1 MKPVTTR
8 NSKRP
13 ASPMRILLIWTLVSG
28 LLFGVAEFG
37 EPLDDIF
44 RIARN
49 KMREHNASGQVVV
62 VGIDDLAQQE
72 IGDWPWKADRY
83 ARMVDNLN
91 AAGANRIFFD
101 FTIKG
106 LANDPGARRLVEA
119 LKKHDGKVYLS
130 AAFSEDGAT
139 GKRVPMIPPPDAR
152 RFSRLVNS
160 NVWINGYNVV
170 WSGRY
175 ANQVGDLIVPSI
187 ASEISDIR
195 GGAEQ
200 EFPIDYSIAMG
211 SIPYVSASE
220 ILRGDAVLSRVAGR
234 DIIIGTNASGAG
246 NRYSVPGHGPSASV
260 FVSALAAETL
270 LAGAP
275 STYGWW
281 LPFLLA
287 LAVTAMMMRVSRT
300 PLVLGMLVLLPT
312 CALGL
317 PFLLESA
324 GYYTAIMPATVL
336 MLGSMGHL
344 AWQLHRQRFDE
355 RGMFNEVSGHPNLNA
370 LRAEGAETQDGLIAA
385 RIHNYAEAATA
396 LPVAAEKELVEQI
409 ILRLSLGNGGC
420 KVYHGD
426 EGIFMWLVPG
436 TSINN
441 VGDQLAGLSAIFRS
455 PANVSGRLIDL
466 GVAFGVDA
474 DPGRSIQS
482 RMSSALLAC
491 QEAQNAGEHWR
502 VYDPTKLEAT
512 EWRVTMLGELD
523 AAIDNGE
530 VWVAFQPKL
539 DLLSGEICGA
549 EALVRWTHP
558 ENGPINPEEFIT
570 AAERHDRIEKLT
582 EHVLNRAVQV
592 AASLNKGGR
601 KFDMAVNLSPRL
613 IGHANLK
620 PMVVQTLRRHGLA
633 AERLILEITE
643 TAAMSS
649 AEAAM
654 QELRDLRSIGLQLS
668 IDDYGTGFSTLDYLK
683 RCPATELKIDRSF
696 VRMLVSSRSDRI
708 MVNST
713 IELAHSLGEEVV
725 AEGVEDNET
734 LQLLGQ
740 MGCDKAQGYLIG
752 RPMPYEALVDY
763 LADHSTAKAA

>member
-1 MKPVTTR
+1 MKSVATR
-8 NSKRP
+8 TSKGP

-28 LLFGVAEFG
+28 LLFGVADFG
-37 EPLDDIF
+37 APLDDVF
-44 RIARN
+44 RVARN

-62 VGIDDLAQQE
+62 VGIDNVAQQE
-72 IGDWPWKADRY
+72 LGDWPWPADRY
-83 ARMVDNLN
+83 ATMVQRLGDAGVRSINFEFPLN
-91 AAGANRIFFD
+91 V
-101 FTIKG
+101 T
-106 LANDPGARRLVEA
+106 NDREGMATLVDA
-119 LKKHDGKVYLS
+119 MGKLDGKARI
-130 AAFSEDGAT
+130 AANFTPENVEHE
-139 GKRVPMIPPPDAR
+139 KFQLLPPPQLRNVASLINTNVR
-152 RFSRLVNS
+152 TNGFNS
-160 NVWINGYNVV
+160 VWQVPYTNRVASIPVRSLASAI
-170 WSGRY
+170 SGR
-175 ANQVGDLIVPSI
+175 NGTIGED
-187 ASEISDIR
+187 
-195 GGAEQ
+195 
-200 EFPIDYSIAMG
+200 FPIDYSI
-211 SIPYVSASE
+211 SLDSLPYMSAAE
-220 ILRGDAVLSRVAGR
+220 VLRTKASLAGLRGR
-234 DIIIGTNASGAG
+234 DIVIGTNATGIG
-246 NRYSVPGHGPSASV
+246 NRYAVPGDRPAASV

-270 LAGAP
+270 LASRP
-275 STYGWW
+275 VQYGWW
-281 LPFLLA
+281 WPFGIAFAVCA
-287 LAVTAMMMRVSRT
+287 LMLRVSRSRLVMGMLILLPICAIGL
-300 PLVLGMLVLLPT
+300 PLV
-312 CALGL
+312 C
-317 PFLLESA
+317 ESS
-324 GYYTAIMPATVL
+324 GYFTSIMPATVV

-344 AWQLHRQRFDE
+344 GWRLHRQRFDE
-355 RGMFNEVSGHPNLNA
+355 RGMVNEISGQPNLNA
-370 LRAEGAETQDGLIAA
+370 LRAQGTGSQEGLIAA

-396 LPVAAEKELVEQI
+396 LPAAAEKELVDQI
-409 ILRLSLGNGGC
+409 IMRLTLGNGGC
-420 KVYHGD
+420 RVFQGD
-426 EGIFMWLVPG
+426 EGIFMWLIPA

-455 PANVSGRLIDL
+455 PANISGRLIDL
-466 GVAFGVDA
+466 GIAFGVDA

-558 ENGPINPEEFIT
+558 EKGPINPEEFIT

-592 AASLNKGGR
+592 ASILNRGGR

-620 PMVVQTLRRHGLA
+620 PMVIQTLRRYGLA

-752 RPMPYEALVDY
+752 RPMPFEALVDY
-763 LADHSTAKAA
+763 LADYSPAKAA

>member
-1 MKPVTTR
+1 MKSVATR
-8 NSKRP
+8 NSKKP

-28 LLFGVAEFG
+28 LLFGVAEFA
-37 EPLDDIF
+37 EPLDDLLLAI
-44 RIARN
+44 RN
-49 KMREHNASGQVVV
+49 KAREHNASGQVVV
-62 VGIDDLAQQE
+62 VGIDNLAQQE
-72 IGDWPWKADRY
+72 VGDWPWKADRY
-83 ARMVDNLN
+83 ARMIENLGN
-91 AAGANRIFFD
+91 AGARRIFFD
-101 FTIKG
+101 FPING
-106 LANDPGARRLVEA
+106 LKNDPGAPRLIEA
-119 LKKHDGKVYLS
+119 LKSHSGKVYLS
-130 AAFSEDGAT
+130 AAFSNDDST
-139 GKRVPMIPPPDAR
+139 GKRIPLIPPHEAR
-152 RFSRLVNS
+152 RYSHLVNT
-160 NVWINGYNVV
+160 NVWINGYNIV
-170 WSGRY
+170 WSARY
-175 ANQVGDLIVPSI
+175 ANRVGDLVVPSI
-187 ASEISDIR
+187 ASVLSGAR
-195 GGAEQ
+195 GGIDE
-200 EFPIDYSIAMG
+200 EFPIDYSIAIG
-211 SIPYVSASE
+211 SLPYISASE
-220 ILRGDAVLSRVAGR
+220 IVRGDAVVSRVRGR
-234 DIIIGTNASGAG
+234 DVIIGTNANGIG

-260 FVSALAAETL
+260 FVAALAAETL

-275 STYGWW
+275 GTYGWW
-281 LPFLLA
+281 VPFLLA

-300 PLVLGMLVLLPT
+300 PLVLGMLVLLPS

-317 PFLLESA
+317 PLLLESY
-324 GYYTAIMPATVL
+324 GHYTQIMPATVL

-344 AWQLHRQRFDE
+344 AWRLHRQRFDE
-355 RGMFNEVSGHPNLNA
+355 RGMVNEVSGHPNLNA
-370 LRAEGAETQDGLIAA
+370 LRAEGVETQDGLIAA

-396 LPVAAEKELVEQI
+396 LPAAAEKELVEQI

-420 KVYHGD
+420 KVYQGD
-426 EGIFMWLVPG
+426 EGIFMWLVPAG
-436 TSINN
+436 SVGN

-466 GVAFGVDA
+466 GIAFGVDA

-558 ENGPINPEEFIT
+558 EKGPINPEEFIT

-620 PMVVQTLRRHGLA
+620 PMVVQTLRRHGLP

-649 AEAAM
+649 AESAM
-654 QELRDLRSIGLQLS
+654 QELRDLRGIGLQLS

-683 RCPATELKIDRSF
+683 RRPATELKIDRSF

-763 LADHSTAKAA
+763 LADHSPAKAA

>member
-1 MKPVTTR
+1 MKSIATR
-8 NSKRP
+8 TSKGP

-28 LLFGVAEFG
+28 LLFGVADFG
-37 EPLDDIF
+37 APLDDVF
-44 RIARN
+44 RVARN

-62 VGIDDLAQQE
+62 VGIDNLSQQDM
-72 IGDWPWKADRY
+72 GDWPWDAAKYSA
-83 ARMVDNLN
+83 MIENLGN
-91 AAGANRIFFD
+91 AGAQRIFFN
-101 FTIKG
+101 FPING
-106 LANDPGARRLVEA
+106 LSGDPGAGRLVET
-119 LKKHDGKVYLS
+119 LKKNSGKVYM
-130 AAFSEDGAT
+130 AADFSVDSVT
-139 GKRVPMIPPPDAR
+139 GKQTMLLPPEQMR
-152 RFSRLVNS
+152 QHVGLINT
-160 NVWINGYNVV
+160 NVWINGFNTV
-170 WSGRY
+170 WHGRF
-175 ANQVGDLIVPSI
+175 ANRVGDLVVSSI
-187 ASEISDIR
+187 ASEMSGIR
-195 GGAEQ
+195 GAVGE
-200 EFPIDYSIAMG
+200 EFPIDYSVRLA
-211 SIPYVSASE
+211 SIPYLSAGE
-220 ILRGDAVLSRVAGR
+220 IIRNEASIKQVKGR
-234 DIIIGTNASGAG
+234 NIIIGTNATGIGS
-246 NRYSVPGHGPSASV
+246 RYAVPGHTHAASV
-260 FVSALAAETL
+260 FISAMAADTL
-270 LAGAP
+270 IRAKP
-275 STYGWW
+275 TTYSW
-281 LPFLLA
+281 LIPFALA
-287 LAVTAMMMRVSRT
+287 LAVTALMFQVSRRS
-300 PLVLGMLVLLPT
+300 LVMGMVILLPI
-312 CALGL
+312 CAVGL
-317 PFLLESA
+317 PLIFESY
-324 GYYTAIMPATVL
+324 GKFTQIMPATVL

-344 AWQLHRQRFDE
+344 AWRLHRQRFDE
-355 RGMFNEVSGHPNLNA
+355 RGMVNEVSGQPNLNA
-370 LRAEGAETQDGLIAA
+370 LRAQGTDSQEGLIAA

-396 LPVAAEKELVEQI
+396 LPAAAEKELVDQI
-409 ILRLSLGNGGC
+409 IMRLTLGNGGC
-420 KVYHGD
+420 RVFQGD
-426 EGIFMWLVPG
+426 EGIFMWLIPA

-455 PANVSGRLIDL
+455 PANISGRLIDL
-466 GVAFGVDA
+466 GIAFGVDA

-558 ENGPINPEEFIT
+558 EKGPINPEEFIT

-592 AASLNKGGR
+592 ASILNRGGR

-620 PMVVQTLRRHGLA
+620 PMVIQTLRRHGLA

-649 AEAAM
+649 ADAAM

-752 RPMPYEALVDY
+752 RPMPFEALVDY
-763 LADHSTAKAA
+763 LADYSPAKAA